1 MEKENA
7 RIEAGCRYF
16 VCRECRTKVG
26 WRHQAWCSGGDKT
39 VCTCADC
46 FYRHKRRGGCT
57 HPALKK
63 EGRTGREKV
72 EYPL

>member
-7 RIEAGCRYF
+7 CIEASCRHF
-16 VCRECRTKVG
+16 VCRECKTKVG

-46 FYRHKRRGGCT
+46 LYYREKMRVCV

-63 EGRTGREKV
+63 EGRTGREKA
-72 EYPL
+72 EYPV